1 MIINI
6 NISLSWLLLI
16 RCRFGS
22 VIGDHSVVTSSTSA
36 SQAKSDFTKTLAN
49 LATGVLTVTY
59 NSTDYRV
66 QNISITDSNGVSQS
80 TYTHRKPHKR
90 QLQKFID
97 RILKGE

>member
-1 MIINI
+1 MNI
-6 NISLSWLLLI
+6 NISPSWLLLI

-22 VIGDHSVVTSSTSA
+22 VIGEHSVVTSSTSA

-59 NSTDYRV
+59 NSTNIPV

-80 TYTHRKPHKR
+80 TYTHRKPYKR
-90 QLQKFID
+90 QSLV
-97 RILKGE
+97 